1 MKSHYSNCV
10 TELEI
15 ILPDDFHHHFRD
27 NDFLKDTVYHAMK
40 RFRRC
45 IAMPNT
51 LPPIRNKIDAHN
63 YFIRIMQ
70 SHIQNKAKL
79 KDNTNNMFQPLMTL
93 YLTDKTTS
101 QDIIDAKHY
110 GILAC
115 KLYPAGAT
123 TNSEYG
129 VTNINNILNVLKTM
143 SENGV
148 LLLVHS
154 EVTDEKYDIFDR
166 EKYGIDYMLRPIVEN
181 FPDLKIVME
190 HITTQ
195 YGVDFVKQCGPNV
208 AATITAHHLLYNRN
222 DLLVGGIKPH
232 MYCLPI
238 LKTEKD
244 KNSLLEAATSGNPKF
259 FLGTD
264 SAPHIM
270 ENKESACGCAGIFT
284 GHAAIELYAE
294 AFDSIGKIH
303 MLEGFSSIF
312 GAKFY
317 GLPINKQTIKLKKSS
332 NGIKIPEFYTFGK
345 SFVKPLRGGETICW
359 YIKNND
365 YE

>member
-1 MKSHYSNCV
+1 MASQQNENI

-27 NDFLKDTVYHAMK
+27 NEYLNNTVYHAMK
-40 RFRRC
+40 RFGRC
-45 IAMPNT
+45 IVMPNT
-51 LPPIRNKIDAHN
+51 VPPIRNKTDADN

-70 SHIQNKAKL
+70 SYKHNKSKFTY
-79 KDNTNNMFQPLMTL
+79 NTNYMFQPLMTL

-129 VTNINNILNVLKTM
+129 VTNITNIMDVLNTM
-143 SENGV
+143 SENGI
-148 LLLVHS
+148 LLLVHC
-154 EVTDEKYDIFDR
+154 EVTDEQYDIFDR
-166 EKYGIDYMLRPIVEN
+166 EKYGIEYMLRPIVEQ

-190 HITTQ
+190 HITSK
-195 YGVDFVKQCGPNV
+195 YGVDFVKKCGPNV

-222 DLLVGGIKPH
+222 SLLVNGIKPH

-238 LKTEKD
+238 LKTEED
-244 KNSLLEAATSGNPKF
+244 KNSLLQAATSGNPKF

-264 SAPHIM
+264 SAPHII
-270 ENKESACGCAGIFT
+270 ENKENACGCAGIFT

-294 AFDSIGKIH
+294 AFDSVGKLH

-312 GAKFY
+312 GAEFY

-332 NGIKIPEFYTFGK
+332 TGIKIPEYYNFGK
-345 SFVKPLRGGETICW
+345 SFVKPLRAGETIKW
-359 YIKNND
+359 YIDNID
-365 YE
+365 YD